1 MGFVLSCT
9 CPPSSSLLVVSQ
21 LHHRHQ
27 FSAGVK
33 SCDLWRRPQLSP
45 PTRRTLISK
54 PRCFNLPQE
63 PILSEALKEP
73 IAFVGGM
80 FAGLLRLDL
89 NEEPLKDWVTR
100 TVEASGIMEEGDD
113 ADGTVSNDQEAPQ
126 QIEIE

>member
-1 MGFVLSCT
+1 MGFVLTCT

-21 LHHRHQ
+21 LHHHQ

-33 SCDLWRRPQLSP
+33 SCELWRRHQLSP
-45 PTRRTLISK
+45 PTRRALISNS
-54 PRCFNLPQE
+54 RCFNLPQE

-89 NEEPLKDWVTR
+89 NEEPLKDWVTQ
-100 TVEASGIMEEGDD
+100 TVEASGIMEEGAD
-113 ADGTVSNDQEAPQ
+113 ADGMVSDDEEAPQ